1 MTDTSALD
9 TERTVLLSRR
19 FAAPPEA
26 VFRAWTDPAEIANW
40 YGPDGWHA
48 PLERI
53 HVDPEVGGRWEV
65 TMVRRTDGYEF
76 PIGYEMLEMDEP
88 NLIVLRY
95 TGENGLDQPSLVRVA
110 LVADGDGTLLT
121 LTDGP
126 MPAEG
131 RDHAAGGYLQA
142 FEKLAALLG
151 IGPI

>member
-1 MTDTSALD
+1 
-9 TERTVLLSRR
+9 
-19 FAAPPEA
+19 
-26 VFRAWTDPAEIANW
+26 
-40 YGPDGWHA
+40 
-48 PLERI
+48 
-53 HVDPEVGGRWEV
+53 
-65 TMVRRTDGYEF
+65 MVRRTDGYEF
-76 PIGYEMLEMDEP
+76 PIGYEILEMDEP